1 MEHSG
6 PDALSHAA
14 RARAFA
20 SLTTS
25 GAPWRG
31 SCGPRTC
38 RERRASEPPST
49 QRAPRHGVDSRLRGG
64 RWQSWPI
71 RGAAAIQTL
80 HAQAAPKAYVVA
92 QNVVKDEARYMKDF
106 APSMSKAI
114 EAAGGKYLVRGG
126 KTISMHG
133 AAPASRVVILQFDSV
148 DKAQAWANAAATKA
162 LFATGEKYATLND
175 YIVEGDSDFRPCC
188 SQQQFKR
195 SSLNRHRLL
204 R

>member
-1 MEHSG
+1 MKPESLG
-6 PDALSHAA
+6 EFTRPASASRSTAA
-14 RARAFA
+14 PTTRSFVISMSCFVVLNSPSA
-20 SLTTS
+20 SVS
-25 GAPWRG
+25 CMAPYL
-31 SCGPRTC
+31 
-38 RERRASEPPST
+38 ASVT
-49 QRAPRHGVDSRLRGG
+49 AAPRNSLSTVPSSAGQLIGSNL
-64 RWQSWPI
+64 
-71 RGAAAIQTL
+71 
-80 HAQAAPKAYVVA
+80 KAYVVA